1 MEARLKDVFF
11 GVVAIVL
18 AMVIYD
24 AYKNRNTKQ
33 PVAKMEPRVAGPGTE
48 A

>member
-11 GVVAIVL
+11 GVIAIVV

-24 AYKNRNTKQ
+24 AIKDRKQKQ
-33 PVAKMEPRVAGPGTE
+33 PVAKMEPRIADPN
-48 A
+48 AQA